1 MAEDPN
7 RSDALA
13 DGFAQWTEGWRKI
26 AEFSSEMNEAWSKS
40 MLPFIMA
47 RAAEKRTGLG
57 NELGDA
63 IERLA
68 QGPRLADMWD
78 IDRKLMSAFAAWT
91 AMRQKLAAYN
101 ANTSRPWMRALERY
115 KTAFADKQDQSASWR
130 EDFSAWSSI
139 ANEEMIRNQRSEE
152 FLQAQR
158 ELLQAGIEF
167 RKTQT
172 ELSETTAALFGLP
185 TLRDFDDITRQ
196 VTELRR
202 ELRALARSTSAAP
215 AAEQKP
221 SVSPARRPRRSAPR
235 KGAADE

>member
-115 KTAFADKQDQSASWR
+115 KQLAFQS
-130 EDFSAWSSI
+130 I
-139 ANEEMIRNQRSEE
+139 PGGVMVE
-152 FLQAQR
+152 F
-158 ELLQAGIEF
+158 ID
-167 RKTQT
+167 
-172 ELSETTAALFGLP
+172 SETT
-185 TLRDFDDITRQ
+185 D
-196 VTELRR
+196 
-202 ELRALARSTSAAP
+202 SAIG
-215 AAEQKP
+215 KKD
-221 SVSPARRPRRSAPR
+221 V
-235 KGAADE
+235 